1 MDILKKNFFEL
12 FGIDIAIDINISE
25 LDEKV
30 KILQNNFHPDKY
42 AGGSDF
48 EKRLALQLSLIH
60 I

>member
-30 KILQNNFHPDKY
+30 KIFKNNFHPDKY

-48 EKRLALQLSLIH
+48 EKRLSC
-60 I
+60 